1 MPIFFSSSPRCGAWS
16 QANWMVIS
24 FVCLFPARLLLSTM
38 AVLYH
43 VNNCL
48 KVFIRSCNE
57 IPKKNSGCPK
67 VNFNACRHFQ
77 TKSENMRD
85 HMYYS
90 FGRCLSCIRS
100 NEYFLTVVWNI
111 GNHAVSKVRKCKH
124 SRNSHFWY
132 NFHLMAISLWHLVFK
147 PWQINRCQSEIRS
160 RYTNKRDCPLPG
172 SLMRNREVAWVKHSV
187 VWDRQRDLS
196 SSVLPNW
203 EDGSRLSNWVTHLL
217 IKVPTRTRSYTS
229 RIHELKTTYFWNVP
243 WRKKCLP
250 GRHTDSNTR
259 KRMDYIM
266 LPRSNLLEVLWKL
279 DFLKLEISSET

>member
-1 MPIFFSSSPRCGAWS
+1 MWIIAWK
-16 QANWMVIS
+16 
-24 FVCLFPARLLLSTM
+24 CLFEVATRYPRKIP
-38 AVLYH
+38 AVLKLTLTL
-43 VNNCL
+43 VDTFRQKGKTCET
-48 KVFIRSCNE
+48 IC
-57 IPKKNSGCPK
+57 
-67 VNFNACRHFQ
+67 
-77 TKSENMRD
+77 TT
-85 HMYYS
+85 

-187 VWDRQRDLS
+187 VSDRQRDLS
-196 SSVLPNW
+196 SLVLPNW

-217 IKVPTRTRSYTS
+217 IKVPTKTRSYTS

-250 GRHTDSNTR
+250 GGHTDLNTR
-259 KRMDYIM
+259 KRMDYFM